1 MTILV
6 GYNAS
11 KESEGA
17 LREAAIAAR
26 ARQVPLHLLWFHVH
40 SPGDSM
46 QQVEREL
53 HEGEELQANLD
64 AIGEQLRDSGIE
76 VETDLRHGLKTQVA
90 DTLLEIA
97 DDIDAQMIVLGWR
110 PRSQVTEAVLGGIA
124 REVLRKTHRPVL
136 SVPIDPEHH

>member
-11 KESEGA
+11 KESDGA

-26 ARQVPLHLLWFHVH
+26 ARQVPLHVLWFHVH
-40 SPGDSM
+40 EPGDSM

-53 HEGEELQANLD
+53 HEGEELQAQLD
-64 AIGEQLRDSGIE
+64 AIADQLRENGIE
-76 VETDLRHGLKTQVA
+76 VETELRHGLKTQVA
-90 DTLLEIA
+90 DTLLDLA
-97 DDIDAQMIVLGWR
+97 DEIDAQVIVLGWR
-110 PRSQVTEAVLGGIA
+110 PRSRVTEAVLGGIA

-136 SVPIDPEHH
+136 SVPIDPAHR

>member
-11 KESEGA
+11 KESDGA

-26 ARQVPLHLLWFHVH
+26 ARQVPLHVLWFHVH
-40 SPGDSM
+40 EPGDSM

-53 HEGEELQANLD
+53 HEGEELQAQLD
-64 AIGEQLRDSGIE
+64 AIADQLRENGIE
-76 VETDLRHGLKTQVA
+76 VETELRHGLKTQVA
-90 DTLLEIA
+90 DTLLELA
-97 DDIDAQMIVLGWR
+97 DEIDAQVIVLGWR
-110 PRSQVTEAVLGGIA
+110 PRSRVTEAVLGGIA

-136 SVPIDPEHH
+136 SVPIDPAHR